1 MSLLK
6 VENARVA
13 FRSGSRVVQ
22 ALDDVSFELALG
34 ECLALVGESGCGKT
48 TMARSVLGLQRLDS
62 GTITLNGKAVK
73 GMEPRQAERLGMIW
87 QDPNASLD
95 PRWTIERTLSEP
107 YQLVGAKPEVSTL
120 MEEIGLDPI
129 LATRYPHELSGG
141 QRQRVAIGRAIALR
155 PPLVICDEPTAAL
168 DLSVQA
174 QILNLLSDMRAR
186 LGVSYLYISHD
197 LLTVRAVADR
207 VAVMQA
213 GKIVEMNTTKELFAN
228 PQTEYTRTL
237 LDAVPGKTLSWK
249 SGA

>member
-1 MSLLK
+1 
-6 VENARVA
+6 
-13 FRSGSRVVQ
+13 
-22 ALDDVSFELALG
+22 
-34 ECLALVGESGCGKT
+34 
-48 TMARSVLGLQRLDS
+48 
-62 GTITLNGKAVK
+62 
-73 GMEPRQAERLGMIW
+73 
-87 QDPNASLD
+87 
-95 PRWTIERTLSEP
+95 
-107 YQLVGAKPEVSTL
+107 

-174 QILNLLSDMRAR
+174 QILNLLADMRNR
-186 LGVSYLYISHD
+186 LNISYLYISHD

-213 GKIVEMNTTKELFAN
+213 GKIVEMNATKELFAN
-228 PQTEYTRTL
+228 PQTEYTQTL

>member
-1 MSLLK
+1 MALLQAQN
-6 VENARVA
+6 VRVS
-13 FRSGSRVVQ
+13 FRSGQRVVQ
-22 ALDDVSFELALG
+22 ALDDVSFDLELG
-34 ECLALVGESGCGKT
+34 GCLALVGESGCGKT
-48 TMARSVLGLQRLDS
+48 TMARSVLGLQPIDS
-62 GTITLNGKAVK
+62 GTILLNGEQVR
-73 GMEPRQAERLGMIW
+73 GVTPGQAARVGMIW

-95 PRWTIERTLSEP
+95 PRWTIQRTLSEP
-107 YQLVGAKPEVSTL
+107 YHLVGAKPEVEAL

-174 QILNLLSDMRAR
+174 QILNLLADMRNR
-186 LGVSYLYISHD
+186 LNISYLYISHD

-207 VAVMQA
+207 VAVMQS
-213 GKIVEMNTTKELFAN
+213 GKIVEMNATKELFAN